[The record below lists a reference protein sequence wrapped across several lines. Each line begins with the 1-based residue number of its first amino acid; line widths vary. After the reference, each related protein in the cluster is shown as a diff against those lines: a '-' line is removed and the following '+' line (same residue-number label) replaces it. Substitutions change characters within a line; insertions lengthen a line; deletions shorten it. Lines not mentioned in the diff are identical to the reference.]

1 MYSSNIFLFLCIT
14 LLLQRET
21 FHWLLKMRDSDEEL
35 LVQATIKLNQ
45 LLFFFC
51 FFIFFTSP
59 FSRKSVTTSSL
70 ASVNLLFILANS

>member
-1 MYSSNIFLFLCIT
+1 
-14 LLLQRET
+14 
-21 FHWLLKMRDSDEEL
+21 MRDSDEEL

>member
-45 LLFFFC
+45 LLFFFV
-51 FFIFFTSP
+51 FL
-59 FSRKSVTTSSL
+59 FSL
-70 ASVNLLFILANS
+70 LLLFLVRASQLLHWLRLIYYLY